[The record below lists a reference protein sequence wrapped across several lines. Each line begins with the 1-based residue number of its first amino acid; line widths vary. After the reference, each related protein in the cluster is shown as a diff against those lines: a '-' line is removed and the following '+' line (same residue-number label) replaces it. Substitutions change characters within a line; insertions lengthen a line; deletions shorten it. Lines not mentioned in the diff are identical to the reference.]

1 MSEICKRIDSIDC
14 AKIQAAS
21 EESIRNFCFFVYLSH
36 QYFQSVQISTI
47 LLETCKKMILYV
59 QSPQL

>member
-36 QYFQSVQISTI
+36 QYF
-47 LLETCKKMILYV
+47 
-59 QSPQL
+59 